1 MIFSI
6 ITFAAVLSI
15 LVLVHELGHFLAA
28 RRAGVWIEEFGFGIP
43 PRIYGKKIGE
53 TLYSVN
59 LLPFGGFVRLHGET
73 GEARVTQEKRAFINK
88 SKSVRSV
95 IILAGVVMNLVLAIV
110 AFSSVYTLS
119 GIPRDSKNVRVLEV
133 STGSPADVSGIK
145 VGDVIK
151 QIDGNMVNSTD
162 DFVSKSKSLSG
173 KEINLTIQ
181 REGVSELL
189 TYSVLLR
196 ENPPQG
202 EGAMGVVI
210 TTMET
215 YFPPIWQRP
224 FYGIYYGFKDAIY
237 WGKVVIISAFTIL
250 KSLVGGSLPEGIA
263 GPVGIYAITT
273 EVAKSGFLSL
283 VNWVGIISV
292 NLAILNVLPIP
303 ALDGGRLFFILLE
316 KLFGRKVAP
325 KVEAYMQMASM
336 AALILFLLAITFKEV
351 KILSKVGL
359 SGYLEFVSKGGM

>member
-28 RRAGVWIEEFGFGIP
+28 RRAGVWVEEFGFGIP

-237 WGKVVIISAFTIL
+237 WGKVVIISAFTI
-250 KSLVGGSLPEGIA
+250 
-263 GPVGIYAITT
+263 TT